1 MIWSLSNRKSYDCL
15 KKFTYFNQ
23 ASLGLIS
30 ASSTKKMTDF
40 LNKIA
45 RFGNIYISDEDELY
59 LVNKLRKNASIL
71 LGGQTKQTAV
81 LSSASEMLSQIP
93 YILKPQKSKILL
105 IETDFPAVTRPWLQY
120 CKNNN
125 CSVKFI
131 KENPDEDLTYKVI
144 SKISTDTSII
154 ALSLIQYSTG
164 TKLDVEM
171 ISKIANS

>member
-1 MIWSLSNRKSYDCL
+1 MICSLSNRKSYDCL

-30 ASSTKKMTDF
+30 ASSTKKMTGF

-93 YILKPQKSKILL
+93 Y
-105 IETDFPAVTRPWLQY
+105 
-120 CKNNN
+120 
-125 CSVKFI
+125 
-131 KENPDEDLTYKVI
+131 
-144 SKISTDTSII
+144 
-154 ALSLIQYSTG
+154 LSLIH
-164 TKLDVEM
+164 
-171 ISKIANS
+171 I